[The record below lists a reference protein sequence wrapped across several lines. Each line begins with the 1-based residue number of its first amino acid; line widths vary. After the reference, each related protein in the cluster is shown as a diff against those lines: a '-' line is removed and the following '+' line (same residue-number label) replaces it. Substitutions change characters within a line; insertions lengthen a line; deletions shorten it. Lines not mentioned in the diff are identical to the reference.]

1 MIIAIDGLSVNGKT
15 TLAKKISKELN
26 IKYFNTG
33 AIYRCIALEIIEK
46 NLDIND
52 IEKVLEEI
60 KDIQVNF
67 IDDKIYLNDIDVTE
81 KIYTEEI
88 SVKSTLWATN
98 LKIKELVRKIQKEH
112 INKYDTI
119 IEGRDVCTRIAPNAD
134 FKFYLYSDFEL
145 RLKRLAKDKP
155 NINIEELRKN
165 LKLRDDL
172 DLNGGN
178 FVKPVDAF
186 EINTSD
192 LNIEEVLKII
202 INKIKKKK

>member
-155 NINIEELRKN
+155 NIKIEELRKN